1 MKGNIMDNT
10 GNTLSSLMGK
20 DAPKKKRLSV
30 SDLDLLTR
38 GQKKSLTMTLVDP
51 ERGNV
56 KVILGVSDDHRRLF
70 VIEVDTRAVVT
81 FDLESVREYLK
92 KNENE
97 H

>member
-1 MKGNIMDNT
+1 MDNT

>member
-1 MKGNIMDNT
+1 
-10 GNTLSSLMGK
+10 MGK